1 MVIGICT
8 IYAAKADDCQGPPE
22 MCQQISDLQGQ
33 VEELKSSNTTMSAS
47 PTVDV
52 SDKMAKAI
60 AAAGALAI
68 LLKMLMSVLKS
79 WKGRVHTDRDKAII
93 RAATLGISVLTFL
106 ATNVGAGLPWWQALV
121 ISGGGPGAI
130 AVHEIMKLIPVI
142 QGKTRL
148 PKSDPPPPVEE
159 A

>member
-22 MCQQISDLQGQ
+22 MCQQINDLQGQ
-33 VEELKSSNTTMSAS
+33 VEDLKSSNTAMKAN
-47 PTVDV
+47 PEDDI

-60 AAAGALAI
+60 AAAGALA
-68 LLKMLMSVLKS
+68 LFLKMLMSVLKS
-79 WKGRVHTDRDKAII
+79 WKGRVHTDRDKALI
-93 RAATLGISVLTFL
+93 RAATLIVSVLTFL

-130 AVHEIMKLIPVI
+130 ALHEIMKLIPVI

-148 PKSDPPPPVEE
+148 PKSDPPPNLD